1 MQSVHLCLPTVSIQ
15 LMIVISIVTVSG
27 GFMSSKICV
36 LLPCVHPMLGSEK
49 M

>member
-15 LMIVISIVTVSG
+15 LMVVISIVTVSG
-27 GFMSSKICV
+27 GFMYSKICV
-36 LLPCVHPMLGSEK
+36 LLPRGHPLLGSEK